1 LAADEIEVQAAAR
14 DDRHVA
20 ERDGVV
26 VELDTTLTPELLL
39 AGDIREL
46 TRAIQEARKVAGMVV
61 SDRAV
66 VEIFGGAGE
75 LSARHGE
82 IAHAVGAESVT
93 FHASTGPAHA
103 VSVPISS
110 GEVGVV
116 VRRVGA

>member
-1 LAADEIEVQAAAR
+1 
-14 DDRHVA
+14 
-20 ERDGVV
+20 
-26 VELDTTLTPELLL
+26 
-39 AGDIREL
+39 
-46 TRAIQEARKVAGMVV
+46 VV
-61 SDRAV
+61 SERAD
-66 VEIFGGAGE
+66 VEIYGGSGE